1 MSKESV
7 PLLTEIDNAEEA
19 AGAPRSKLISLVES
33 TTSERYVVGEA
44 IAQGGI
50 GRIHRASDTRLARH
64 VAIKELL
71 DPNPEQEARFLREA
85 LVTARLQHP
94 SIVPVYDIGRLP
106 NGEIFYAMKLVSG
119 RSLGE
124 VVDEAGSF
132 DKRLAILPHVIA
144 VAEAIAY
151 AHSQHIVHRDLKP
164 ANVLIGPFGETVVID
179 WGIAKDLKEVE
190 ITQSAKAVDLDVAPD
205 SATSLTM
212 AGSVL
217 GTPGYMPPEQAAG
230 DPVDERAD
238 VYALGAILY
247 FVLAGV
253 APYEGNSGLDV
264 ITKVLTQPPL
274 PLSSHERRIPAD
286 LLAIVTKAMARNPA
300 ERYPTAQEF
309 ASDLRLFQTGQIV
322 GAYNYSRPERVWRFV
337 QRHRAVVATM
347 TAGMIVTG
355 IIAATSLSRIFEA
368 RRMAEI
374 ERDRAQ
380 EQRIRA
386 QQEQAE
392 AEAARKKATQQT
404 DELILIEARA
414 AAHQDPNATIAWLSS
429 LSRDF
434 TRWGEARLIAADAQ
448 EYGIAKV
455 LDVHTAA
462 INMATYSPD
471 GKTIATAS
479 DDKTLGLWNAD
490 GTLAHRLEGHTDE
503 VWRVFYSQDS
513 KRVLSSSKDGTA
525 RIWDVET
532 GKNLHT
538 IRAGGPE
545 VEWAEFVGDE
555 KHVAL
560 MNCSKKNV
568 ELHDLE
574 KGTFETLPG
583 QISCPGSLQ
592 VSPDAQYLAYA
603 GDKHVRL
610 MDLRTKT
617 HRDFTNPAGGC
628 AFVYMPPDGRHIA
641 CTGVGGFVSL
651 WETKTGKIREVIPA
665 NRSPG
670 YGAARFA
677 RDNRHFLMTDHS
689 VLRVLDLKTN
699 TSQAL
704 NEHKG
709 PIFSGFFSAD
719 SRKIVTT
726 SFDRTT
732 VVFDLDK
739 NTQQPHFGF
748 GDTTCWADFSPDLQS
763 LVVVSWDHTG
773 RIFPVDKS
781 RNRIIVQGGSPILGL
796 RLTPDGQSL
805 ASLQENGTTRLDSL
819 DNENNSPRSQYFD
832 GTAHV
837 MSGDGSRVAFIAKSG
852 VVQIQSPQDAMDPLQ
867 FGPFDDM
874 PNRLFL
880 SFNGKRVLVLGTNGS
895 VRLLDTTSNESRI
908 LANSAAKIISAVFS
922 DDDNWVAIGDSSGLI
937 RVFSI
942 KSNSDRT
949 LEGHVGTVD
958 SLAFLRDNARLVSGG
973 KDHTVRIWDL
983 STGNVRV
990 MDASGLGITQILV
1003 SNDGNTLYSLGGES
1017 SIRRWNAQTGE
1028 ALSVLRGHHATVV
1041 QLELAPEGKRLL
1053 SADADGEIR
1062 LWDLAT
1068 GQSRQF
1074 DGHKGLVTMLLFSP
1088 RGDRFVSAG
1097 VDGTIR
1103 LWYDD
1108 LPFDGPGLRTW
1119 MSKLL
1124 PVLMD
1129 VEPPQK

>member
-1 MSKESV
+1 MGTNSV
-7 PLLTEIDNAEEA
+7 TSPAKIDNSGTDATPA
-19 AGAPRSKLISLVES
+19 KMTSLAKADV
-33 TTSERYVVGEA
+33 SERYVAGDE

-50 GRIHRASDTRLARH
+50 GRIRRASDTRLDRH

-85 LVTARLQHP
+85 MVTARLQHP
-94 SIVPVYDIGRLP
+94 AIVPVYDIGRLP

-132 DKRLAILPHVIA
+132 DKRLALLPHVIA

-151 AHSQHIVHRDLKP
+151 AHSEHIVHRDLKP

-179 WGIAKDLKEVE
+179 WGIAKDLRETE
-190 ITQSAKAVDLDVAPD
+190 TPQSAIAAVDPDLAPN

-247 FVLAGV
+247 HVLAGV
-253 APYEGNSGLDV
+253 APYDGKSGLDV

-274 PLSSHERRIPAD
+274 PLSQRERGVPRD
-286 LLAIVTKAMARNPA
+286 LLAIVAKAMARTPA
-300 ERYPTAQEF
+300 DRYPTAQEF
-309 ASDLRLFQTGQIV
+309 ARDLRLFQTGQIV

-347 TAGMIVTG
+347 TAGLIVTG
-355 IIAATSLSRIFEA
+355 IIASTSLSRVFEA
-368 RRMAEI
+368 RRMAEF
-374 ERDRAQ
+374 ERDRAN
-380 EQRIRA
+380 EERVRA
-386 QQEQAE
+386 QQKQSE
-392 AEAARKKATQQT
+392 AEAARHKATQKT

-414 AAHQDPNATIAWLSS
+414 AARHDPNAAIAWLTS
-429 LSRDF
+429 LSPDF
-434 TRWGEARLIAADAQ
+434 NRWGEARLIAADAQ
-448 EYGIAKV
+448 EYGIATV

-462 INMATYSPD
+462 INMVAYSPD

-503 VWRVFYSQDS
+503 VWRVFFSQDS

-525 RIWDVET
+525 RIWDVAT
-532 GKNLHT
+532 GKNLRT
-538 IRAGGPE
+538 IRASGPE

-560 MNCSKKNV
+560 INCSTRRV
-568 ELHDLE
+568 EVHDLE
-574 KGTFETLPG
+574 QQTVVTLPG

-592 VSPDAQYLAYA
+592 VSADGKYVAYA
-603 GDKHVRL
+603 GDGQVRI
-610 MDLRTKT
+610 MDLHTKT
-617 HRDFTNPAGGC
+617 HRDYTNPAGKC
-628 AFVYMPPDGRHIA
+628 AYVYMPPDIRHVA
-641 CTGVGGFVSL
+641 CTGEGGFVSL
-651 WETKTGKIREVIPA
+651 WETKGGKIGETIPA
-665 NRSPG
+665 NRTPA

-677 RDNRHFLMTDHS
+677 RDNRHFLMSNHT
-689 VLRVLDLKTN
+689 VLRVLDLKTDESF
-699 TSQAL
+699 TL
-704 NEHKG
+704 KEHKG
-709 PIFSGFFSAD
+709 PIFAGFFSAD
-719 SRKIVTT
+719 SRKVATT

-748 GDTTCWADFSPDLQS
+748 RDTTCWADFSPDLRS

-781 RNRIIVQGGSPILGL
+781 RNRIMVQSSSPIRGVN
-796 RLTPDGQSL
+796 TSPDGHSL
-805 ASLQENGTTRLDSL
+805 VSLQENGTARVDSL
-819 DNENNSPRSQYFD
+819 DDDNASPRTKILD
-832 GTAHV
+832 GEANV
-837 MSGDGSRVAFIAKSG
+837 MSGDGSRAAFVSKNGEIK
-852 VVQIQSPQDAMDPLQ
+852 VQSLQDQGEALQ
-867 FGPFDDM
+867 FGPFEDV
-874 PNRLFL
+874 PERLFL
-880 SFNGKRVLVLGTNGS
+880 SFNGKRLLILGNNGS
-895 VRLLDTTSNESRI
+895 VRLLDTTNRESRI
-908 LANSAAKIISAVFS
+908 LTTSSAKIISVAFA
-922 DDDNWVAIGDSSGLI
+922 DDDNWVAMANSAGTV

-942 KSNSDRT
+942 KSGSDRT
-949 LEGHVGTVD
+949 LEGHVGPVE

-973 KDHTVRIWDL
+973 KDHTLRIWDL
-983 STGNVRV
+983 GTGNARV
-990 MDASGLGITQILV
+990 IDASGLGITQILV
-1003 SNDGNTLYSLGGES
+1003 SMDGNTLYTLGGES

-1028 ALSVLRGHHATVV
+1028 SLAVLRGHHATVV
-1041 QLELAPEGKRLL
+1041 QVELAPEGQRLL

-1062 LWDLAT
+1062 LWDLAS
-1068 GQSRQF
+1068 GESRQF
-1074 DGHKGLVTMLLFSP
+1074 EGHEGLVTRLIFSP
-1088 RGDRFVSAG
+1088 QGNRFVSAG

-1108 LPFDGPGLRTW
+1108 LPFDGPGMRSW
-1119 MSKLL
+1119 MTKLL
-1124 PVLMD
+1124 PALMD
-1129 VEPPQK
+1129 VEPPKQ